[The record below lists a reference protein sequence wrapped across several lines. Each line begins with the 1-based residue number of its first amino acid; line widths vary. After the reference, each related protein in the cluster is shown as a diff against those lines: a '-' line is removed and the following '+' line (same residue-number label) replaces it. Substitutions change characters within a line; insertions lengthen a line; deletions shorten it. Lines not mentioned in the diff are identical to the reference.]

1 MHTLF
6 PPYPNR
12 IALDIYQS
20 LAAPFIRSTTTPP
33 QLPHINSWASELCP
47 PPSTGALTRLWRY
60 NVSDIGGIP
69 AFDTTPW
76 TSARLPGAGS
86 HNELKVRSR
95 ASSGTISAISAR
107 YLLYGLHTRQTLA
120 PSPSSSFYLA
130 CHLHTFLA
138 SSCRRTTNAITGAP
152 LSFCHAE
159 FQLLITPLVLPWLDT
174 GRLSNS

>member
-1 MHTLF
+1 MFSSNVPLVLDVCSPLCGPDRGLHHLNNPMHTLF

-60 NVSDIGGIP
+60 IVSDIGGIP
-69 AFDTTPW
+69 AFDTTPS
-76 TSARLPGAGS
+76 TAARLPGAGS

-107 YLLYGLHTRQTLA
+107 YLLHGLHTRQTLA
-120 PSPSSSFYLA
+120 PSPSSSFLPRMPLA
-130 CHLHTFLA
+130 YVPC
-138 SSCRRTTNAITGAP
+138 
-152 LSFCHAE
+152 
-159 FQLLITPLVLPWLDT
+159 
-174 GRLSNS
+174 